1 MPPER
6 NVSAPP
12 RFVCEW
18 SHRLY
23 HEQSLCG
30 IETVMC
36 LHRLQPAH
44 SLRHCCTADVQS
56 TSASPPSV
64 QLPCLAF
71 SDKQPE
77 SAGVLPQYPALAAA
91 SQLALSAAL
100 GAGSAWLMSVGLIA
114 TSPGMHTPRE
124 ARDGRERESRQ
135 TCVPRGEG
143 VQRPAKAFS
152 RYSTRCSEKNML
164 NIA

>member
-100 GAGSAWLMSVGLIA
+100 GAGSAWLMSVGLMASVPVPVCTHRARHA
-114 TSPGMHTPRE
+114 TAANAGKRVYQGEKACSGPPRHSVDT
-124 ARDGRERESRQ
+124 ALAAQKR
-135 TCVPRGEG
+135 TC
-143 VQRPAKAFS
+143 
-152 RYSTRCSEKNML
+152 
-164 NIA
+164 